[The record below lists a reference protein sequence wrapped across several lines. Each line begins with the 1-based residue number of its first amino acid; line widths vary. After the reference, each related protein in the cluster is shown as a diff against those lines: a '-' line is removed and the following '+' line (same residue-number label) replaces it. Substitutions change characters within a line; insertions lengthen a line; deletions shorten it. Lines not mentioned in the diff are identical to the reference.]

1 MSLDEILTRDLTSAI
16 RSRDSLCR
24 DVLRMVRNA
33 IKYEE
38 INKGRNLEDPEVIQ
52 VLQRQRKQ
60 HEESITE
67 FRRGNREDLVLK
79 ESAELEIIS
88 RYLPALMSRNE
99 IVLIATQ
106 MIEELGASGPTGKG
120 KVMGALMG
128 QLRGKADGDLVNEV
142 VTELLG

>member
-1 MSLDEILTRDLTSAI
+1 MSLDEILTPDLTSAI

-38 INKGRNLEDPEVIQ
+38 IDKGRNLEDPEVIQ

-60 HEESITE
+60 REESITE
-67 FRRGNREDLVLK
+67 FRRGNREDLADK

-88 RYLPALMSRNE
+88 RYLPALMNRNE
-99 IVLIATQ
+99 IVSIATQ
-106 MIEELGASGPTGKG
+106 TIEELGASGPNEKG
-120 KVMGALMG
+120 KVMGRLMG
-128 QLRGKADGDLVNEV
+128 QLRGKADGVLVNEV